1 MLDINLIIN
10 HSSDIKNKLLS
21 RGYELSVNKLEDLY
35 YRRKDIIKKK
45 EDLAANK
52 NQISDQFKTC
62 KDESEREKLKTSSVN
77 LENEIQSNKDKLL
90 EIENNLK
97 NILTSNISKAYLNL
111 KLNEEKIISLL
122 NEFANP
128 KKMASF
134 FINNATTD
142 FLFIRPSGNPID
154 AKGFE
159 QMITGDIVQE
169 KAEITKIHR
178 FEFLSE
184 NIVMCIFT
192 LGSKF
197 TYKGTPNDDL
207 PTVTSIFKKVNNV
220 WKIHWMQRS
229 TGNSDLSIWD

>member
-1 MLDINLIIN
+1 MND
-10 HSSDIKNKLLS
+10 
-21 RGYELSVNKLEDLY
+21 
-35 YRRKDIIKKK
+35 K
-45 EDLAANK
+45 E
-52 NQISDQFKTC
+52 T
-62 KDESEREKLKTSSVN
+62 
-77 LENEIQSNKDKLL
+77 
-90 EIENNLK
+90 
-97 NILTSNISKAYLNL
+97 
-111 KLNEEKIISLL
+111 IISLL

-134 FINNATTD
+134 FVDNATPD

-159 QMITGDIVQE
+159 QMITGDVVQE

-178 FEFLSE
+178 FEFLNE

-197 TYKGTPNDDL
+197 TYKGEPNDYL
-207 PTVTSIFKKVNNV
+207 PTVTSIFKKTNNV

-229 TGNSDLSIWD
+229 TGNSDLSLWD